1 MDSFFGMRVREVEG
15 IALGIS
21 ALEKLDRVTAE
32 KRVGQYVLFLLYPGG
47 YLILDKIKSGLDQVG
62 RTNKD

>member
-32 KRVGQYVLFLLYPGG
+32 KRVGEYVLFLLYPSG